1 MASYL
6 ASRLPSLVSSLGC
19 RDSHV
24 NWAAPYSCFPCP
36 LHWHLRPGPQGSQHP
51 VEQPDG
57 NPDRADQPGPWGGSQ
72 AGLPGGVLK
81 DEPAPARRGGEG
93 HCRQRDSICKGLAVG
108 RGGGEG
114 GVWGKPAPGFLVW
127 VGCWCISPSP
137 HASAWRQAT
146 ESVTPPTRG
155 CRTTAPTQVWPR
167 TSVTAITLQA
177 PQQSWTPLRGVCP
190 GTLWGQALWF
200 IGSDGGHPA
209 QTESP

>member
-81 DEPAPARRGGEG
+81 DEQAPARRGGEG
-93 HCRQRDSICKGLAVG
+93 HCRQRDSICKGSAVG
-108 RGGGEG
+108 QGKGGGGVCGGSQHLDCSLG
-114 GVWGKPAPGFLVW
+114 GVLVHFALPTCQCLEAGHRVCYTPHSWLQDHCPYSGMAPNFRDSKNMPGPTAVLDTPER
-127 VGCWCISPSP
+127 GLPGDP
-137 HASAWRQAT
+137 LGPG
-146 ESVTPPTRG
+146 SV
-155 CRTTAPTQVWPR
+155 VYW
-167 TSVTAITLQA
+167 L
-177 PQQSWTPLRGVCP
+177 
-190 GTLWGQALWF
+190 
-200 IGSDGGHPA
+200 
-209 QTESP
+209 